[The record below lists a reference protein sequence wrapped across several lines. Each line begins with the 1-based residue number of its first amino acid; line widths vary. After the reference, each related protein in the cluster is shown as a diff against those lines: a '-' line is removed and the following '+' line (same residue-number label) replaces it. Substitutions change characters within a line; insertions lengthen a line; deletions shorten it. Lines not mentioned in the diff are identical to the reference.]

1 MLVHTFSR
9 RVHGLAQDWD
19 LAYINELSLFSASAP
34 FRFDLPGTLN
44 YHTATWMSRPDV
56 RAALHVTDAPVA
68 AWPGPPDGWS
78 YESSYG
84 ACNDNAEPGAKSM
97 VDFYREIAPQIA
109 GKVVVYNGDTD
120 PCVTYEGTRVAI
132 ERVGFDVVSCAY
144 DPPRRVRDR
153 CLSSNTAPG
162 PLLEAT
168 RSGVA
173 VPPVVLQLVGG

>member
-1 MLVHTFSR
+1 MLVPTISR
-9 RVHGLAQDWD
+9 CAHGLAQDWD